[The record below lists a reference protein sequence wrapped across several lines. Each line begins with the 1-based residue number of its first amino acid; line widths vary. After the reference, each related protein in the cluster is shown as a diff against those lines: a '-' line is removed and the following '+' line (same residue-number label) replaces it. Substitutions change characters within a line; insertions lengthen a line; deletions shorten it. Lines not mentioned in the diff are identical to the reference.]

1 MLLSICSYV
10 DGDFSVDGLAFN
22 NLPND
27 KQEQILNQIEENEN
41 GDEKES
47 ETKYEPGV
55 VVGDSGQTTL
65 FGGGN

>member
-1 MLLSICSYV
+1 MIGATKLDEKMLDEIR
-10 DGDFSVDGLAFN
+10 
-22 NLPND
+22 